1 MCVVFEEAK
10 GYLNVLVE
18 VVGVFGVGLL
28 WGKCKQERGKR
39 KPVLIHPFPSRS
51 DVFPPRNRHVTGS
64 RLGSVPQTSEI
75 QDQISDQGLEA

>member
-28 WGKCKQERGKR
+28 WGKFKQERERGN
-39 KPVLIHPFPSRS
+39 PF
-51 DVFPPRNRHVTGS
+51 
-64 RLGSVPQTSEI
+64 
-75 QDQISDQGLEA
+75 